1 MPSFEAYHGVSAV
14 THQERVDQ
22 LSSQGYRPISLSVSG
37 DPGDA
42 RYSAVWVQR
51 PGSAWWAVHGLSA
64 VEYQTRF
71 DDLTGQGYAPVLVSA
86 TGAANQAIFAALFE
100 KGVAT
105 PWFARHN
112 LRWDPLTNPD
122 TITHENQRAF
132 DQGYLPHCLAVYG
145 NPDDRRFAGIW
156 VKNEA
161 PVPWSWW
168 WTDPTTYQRFFET
181 EVLAGVRPAYVS
193 VAPDGWILS
202 VFRDEPIGEWWA
214 RHGLTGADYQAEF
227 DVRLSTGTMPIMLQA
242 GGAGSSTRYAA
253 IFAHNDEPLHRQWSV
268 TGSVFAGSTDMDAA
282 VRSFM
287 TAHAIRAG
295 SVAVARNGS
304 ILASR
309 GYTWAE
315 PNYPVTQ
322 PTTLFRIASLSK
334 IFTAA
339 AIDRLVIAGRLTW
352 NTPAFGFL
360 GINSALLASQMPDPL
375 VSNITIGQL
384 VLRQSGLQRDFDN
397 DPRGIAGKLGITTT
411 PTRDTLVR
419 YLYGQ
424 PIDHAPGTGDLYS
437 NTAFYLLTS
446 IIERASGHGYLDEL
460 NSGLLNPM
468 GIHDVFISATA
479 VGSRR
484 PNEVSSYDHPGIK
497 LSQIDVATDTFAP
510 NAYGGDFVLESGE
523 GPGGLLTSA
532 PSIARFI
539 AHHAVWNVGGREI
552 GTRYGTLDGT
562 CTGAFSR
569 GDGLDVAYLFN
580 RRVTD
585 TEHDDITAAI
595 NKVLDLNPI

>member
-1 MPSFEAYHGVSAV
+1 MQTFEAYHGVPAV

-22 LSSQGYRPISLSVSG
+22 LSSLGYRPISLSVSG

-64 VEYQTRF
+64 VEYQARF
-71 DDLTGQGYAPVLVSA
+71 DALTGQGYAPVLVSA

-122 TITHENQRAF
+122 TITYENQRAIE
-132 DQGYLPHCLAVYG
+132 QGYLPRCLAVYG

-156 VKNEA
+156 VKNEV

-168 WTDPTTYQRFFET
+168 WTAPTTYQRFFDA

-214 RHGLTGADYQAEF
+214 RHNLTGADYQTEF
-227 DVRLSTGTMPIMLQA
+227 NVRLAAGAMPIMVQA
-242 GGAGSSTRYAA
+242 GGAKNSMRYAS
-253 IFAHNDEPLHRQWSV
+253 IFAHNDKPLHRQWTV
-268 TGSVFAGSTDMDAA
+268 TGCPFVGSNNVDTA

-295 SVAVARNGS
+295 SVAIARNGNVV
-304 ILASR
+304 ASR

-315 PNYPVTQ
+315 ENYPITQ

-339 AIDRLVIAGRLTW
+339 AINHLVAAGRLAW
-352 NTPAFGFL
+352 NTPAFGYL
-360 GINSALLASQMPDPL
+360 GITSPLLPSQNPDRL
-375 VSNITIGQL
+375 VSNITIRQL
-384 VLRQSGLQRDFDN
+384 VLRLSGLARDFDT
-397 DPRGIAGKLGITTT
+397 DLRGIASKIGIATT
-411 PTRDTLVR
+411 PTRDILVK

-424 PIDHAPGTGDLYS
+424 PIDHAPETDDLYS

-446 IIERASGHGYLDEL
+446 IIERASGRGYLDEL
-460 NSGLLNPM
+460 NNGLLNPM
-468 GIHDVFISATA
+468 GIHDVFVSATV

-497 LSQIDVATDTFAP
+497 LSQIDVATDIYAP

-523 GPGGLLTSA
+523 GVGGLEQLSA
-532 PSIARFI
+532 
-539 AHHAVWNVGGREI
+539 
-552 GTRYGTLDGT
+552 T
-562 CTGAFSR
+562 
-569 GDGLDVAYLFN
+569 
-580 RRVTD
+580 
-585 TEHDDITAAI
+585 
-595 NKVLDLNPI
+595 